1 MSNNIIDIELPMEKT
16 GYISRLTSPL
26 INVVSIHLS
35 PELLTYSCFALLS
48 FDADSMC
55 LSAQLRLQ
63 I

>member
-26 INVVSIHLS
+26 IDVASIHRS
-35 PELLTYSCFALLS
+35 PKLLILSCFALLS
-48 FDADSMC
+48 FDIDSTSV
-55 LSAQLRLQ
+55 SAQLRLQ